1 MKILGISCYFHDA
14 AAALLQDGMLVAAA
28 EEERFSRKKHDY
40 EFPQRAIDFCLGAGG
55 INARDLDYVVF
66 FEKPFLKFER
76 LMITTLQTF
85 PHSHKVFREAMIS
98 WLGEKLWIKQL
109 IEKRLGVSEAKILF
123 SDHHA
128 SHAASAFYCSP
139 FDEAAILTVDGVG
152 EWTTATLSVGK
163 GTEIKRL
170 KEIPFPH
177 SIGLLY
183 SAFTAFLGFEVNEG
197 EYKVMGMAPFGKPR
211 YVDKV
216 HKLIR
221 IDNDGSFELDMD
233 YFCFHHSTDR
243 TYNEKFVALFGEPR
257 DPKSNFFTAST
268 GYPSY
273 FGAKPD
279 GWEDLSRRNEF
290 YADIAAS
297 IQAVTEEVLLQLAR
311 NAYKETGLKQ
321 LCMAGG
327 VALNSVANGKI
338 LRDTPFESLYV
349 QPAAGDG
356 GGAIGAALYGYHAVL
371 GKPRRFVMEHG
382 YWGQEQSSGEI
393 QSFLE
398 QNGIPYRSIEN
409 EEKLIAYTV
418 DRLQEGKVIGWSQGR
433 FEWGPRALGNRS
445 ILADARRADMKD
457 IVNTKI
463 KFREPFRPFAP
474 SVLADRTEEFF
485 ALPNAGKHFP
495 ARFML
500 YVVDVK
506 EDKREIIPAI
516 THVDGTGR
524 LQTVHKETNPRYYR
538 LIDTFGQATEVP
550 VILNTSFNLR
560 GEPIVNTPKE
570 AFHTFSES
578 GMDVL
583 VLNHYVIEKANGKV
597 VRGG

>member
-583 VLNHYVIEKANGKV
+583 VLNQFVIEKANGKV